1 MLNARGEQPSHLQE
15 GAAPR
20 CRGGLPEGRF
30 PHGPPEDAA
39 SKVREHLLL
48 FPRFFENP
56 LPFLVGIYFEK
67 PNGQRTTKRT
77 RCQVELQ
84 HPAGVTC
91 PSRETN
97 LLANA
102 C

>member
-1 MLNARGEQPSHLQE
+1 MHAASNRATCRKAQPHDASS
-15 GAAPR
+15 
-20 CRGGLPEGRF
+20 GLPEGRF

-67 PNGQRTTKRT
+67 PNGQRTTKQT